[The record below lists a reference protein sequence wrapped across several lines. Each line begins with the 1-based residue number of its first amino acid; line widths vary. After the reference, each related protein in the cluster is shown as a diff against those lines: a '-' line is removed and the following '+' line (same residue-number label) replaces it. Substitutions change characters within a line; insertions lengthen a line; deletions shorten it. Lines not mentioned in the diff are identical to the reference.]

1 MKKVRKTQKCSLM
14 EIMES
19 NGVVFDKS
27 RPKGFNSF
35 EVIDDDGNKITIH
48 NKEELFDAIF
58 SVFVDPNVNN

>member
-1 MKKVRKTQKCSLM
+1 MKRIRRKPNRSLM

-19 NGVVFDKS
+19 YGAVFDKTG
-27 RPKGFNSF
+27 PDGFNSF
-35 EVIDDDGNKITIH
+35 EVIDNDGNKIIIH